1 MLTLTADAD
10 IISGMDILILDAIG
24 ANIFKNISTFKPF
37 LSPYHST
44 FIST

>member
-24 ANIFKNISTFKPF
+24 ANIFKTSCPYYNVK
-37 LSPYHST
+37 LS
-44 FIST
+44 

>member
-24 ANIFKNISTFKPF
+24 ANIFKNISTLGAVRNETLRF
-37 LSPYHST
+37 S
-44 FIST
+44 